1 MEIYTTSQA
10 RTNLFKLVEQVAQNH
25 EPTYIVG
32 KKNKVVLIAEDDYQ
46 AMQETL
52 YIMSKPGLK
61 ELIIKANEEPLD
73 TYQENLNWDNV

>member
-10 RTNLFKLVEQVAQNH
+10 RTNLFKLVEQVGQNH

-52 YIMSKPGLK
+52 YLMSKPGLK
-61 ELIIKANEEPLD
+61 ESIIKANEEPLD

>member
-10 RTNLFKLVEQVAQNH
+10 RTNLFKLVEQVSQNH

-52 YIMSKPGLK
+52 YLMSKPGLK
-61 ELIIKANEEPLD
+61 ELIIKANEEPLG